1 MVARAARAGLAAI
14 ALTDHDTLGGVAAAA
29 AAGDRLGLR
38 VIGGCEFSCAAPWG
52 EMHVLGYFLPSASAA
67 LDAFLAGCR
76 ADRVRRARAM
86 VDKLRRVG
94 IELSFDDVLKI
105 SAGGA
110 MGRPHVARALVAKGV
125 VGDMNEAFDRFLG
138 RGRAGFVD
146 KVLPPFRDVARIA
159 HAVGGIVSAAHL
171 KDRASRT
178 VLERFQA
185 EGLDAIEVRHPSH
198 SPEVRERLAQM
209 ARELGLLQTGGSDWH
224 GEAAAEGEHGTI
236 GSQQVPVAWLDA
248 IEARRAA

>member
-1 MVARAARAGLAAI
+1 
-14 ALTDHDTLGGVAAAA
+14 
-29 AAGDRLGLR
+29 
-38 VIGGCEFSCAAPWG
+38 
-52 EMHVLGYFLPSASAA
+52 
-67 LDAFLAGCR
+67 
-76 ADRVRRARAM
+76 
-86 VDKLRRVG
+86 
-94 IELSFDDVLKI
+94 
-105 SAGGA
+105 
-110 MGRPHVARALVAKGV
+110 
-125 VGDMNEAFDRFLG
+125 
-138 RGRAGFVD
+138 
-146 KVLPPFRDVARIA
+146 VARIA